1 MVNFQIVS
9 DIHIEYKSDEV
20 PDPLTLI
27 TPTAD
32 VLILAGDIGSFYKLE
47 QLNYFLQKLCPYFKV
62 VIYVP
67 GNHEY
72 YKQKGYQPE
81 KMNVLLKR
89 FINIKK
95 SINNLYVLNRTAAL
109 IDNVCIVGCTLW
121 SKPTVHIPNFIVR
134 IQGMNTNLYTQ
145 KFNSDLEYIKR
156 MTDYCAKKQ
165 LKLLVVTHHCPTYS
179 VITSTKKKKDKY
191 ISLYASH
198 LDYLLTRDKV
208 HTWVCGHIHSNFD
221 LITEGGTHLIGN
233 QKGKPKDK
241 IIDYKKDL
249 TISV

>member
-1 MVNFQIVS
+1 MVNFQISS
-9 DIHIEYKSDEV
+9 DMHIEYKSDEV
-20 PDPLTLI
+20 PDPLNLI
-27 TPTAD
+27 IPSAD
-32 VLILAGDIGSFYKLE
+32 VLILAGDIGSFYKMD
-47 QLNYFLQKLCPYFKV
+47 QLKSFLQKLCSYFKV

-89 FINIKK
+89 FIDIEK
-95 SINNLYVLNRTAAL
+95 SINNLYVLNRTSAL
-109 IDNVCIVGCTLW
+109 IDDVCIVGCTLW
-121 SKPTVHIPNFIVR
+121 SKPTIHVPNFIVR
-134 IQGMNTNLYTQ
+134 IEGMNTNLYNQ
-145 KFNSDLEYIKR
+145 KFNSDLEYIKK
-156 MTDYCAKKQ
+156 MSDYCSKKQ

-179 VITSTKKKKDKY
+179 VITSNKKKKDKY

-198 LDYLLTRDKV
+198 LDDLLIRDKV
-208 HTWVCGHIHSNFD
+208 HTWVSGHIHSNFD